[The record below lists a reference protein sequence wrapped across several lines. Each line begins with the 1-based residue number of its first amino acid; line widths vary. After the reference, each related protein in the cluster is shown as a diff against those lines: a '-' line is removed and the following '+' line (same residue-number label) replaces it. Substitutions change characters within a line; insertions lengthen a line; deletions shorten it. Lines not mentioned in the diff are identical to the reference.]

1 MQKVTGI
8 IFIAVGVALL
18 IWGHDI
24 SESLGSQVQ
33 QIFTGAP
40 TIRAMYLYI
49 GGIVLAILGVAQM
62 FWPVKPR
69 K

>member
-1 MQKVTGI
+1 MQIITGI

-24 SESLGSQVQ
+24 SNSLGSQVQ
-33 QIFTGAP
+33 QVFTGAP
-40 TIRAMYLYI
+40 TDRAMYFYI
-49 GGIVLAILGVAQM
+49 GGIVLVILGIAQM
-62 FWPVKPR
+62 FWPVKR